1 MKPRPRSNGIELIG
15 AFRRKFAFGTSWLL
29 EKCSHSGASSG
40 PGGIRTLGTLVRYA
54 PLAKVC
60 FRPLS
65 HRSSELASRGGCTQP
80 RRFVNHP
87 AKEIWQFFAG
97 LKSPLKPWR
106 YAVMRMLLLPALAL
120 LASCSLFE
128 DEKKEAP
135 KETSRP
141 KLVGRVA
148 STPSGAN
155 FVLIEAYGPWHVPD
169 GGMLSGIGTEG
180 RTSNLAATGEKSGQF
195 LAADIRSGVAK
206 VGDSVY
212 YRPVA
217 GSGEALASEEPAA
230 PGAPPPQLETKKDA
244 EEDPAKP

>member
-1 MKPRPRSNGIELIG
+1 MGE
-15 AFRRKFAFGTSWLL
+15 GTSAGVPSAP
-29 EKCSHSGASSG
+29 KTRKSRAKHAGG

-65 HRSSELASRGGCTQP
+65 HRSSELASRGGCTQQP
-80 RRFVNHP
+80 MFVNHP

-97 LKSPLKPWR
+97 LKSTAKPWR
-106 YAVMRMLLLPALAL
+106 YAGMRMLLPPVLAL

-128 DEKKEAP
+128 DEKKEVT

-148 STPSGAN
+148 STPSGAD
-155 FVLIEAYGPWHVPD
+155 FVLIEAYGPWKVPE
-169 GGMLSGIGTEG
+169 GGMLSGLGTEG
-180 RTSNLAATGEKSGQF
+180 RTSNLAVTGEKSGQF

-217 GSGEALASEEPAA
+217 GSEEALASEEPAA
-230 PGAPPPQLETKKDA
+230 GASPSQLETKKTA